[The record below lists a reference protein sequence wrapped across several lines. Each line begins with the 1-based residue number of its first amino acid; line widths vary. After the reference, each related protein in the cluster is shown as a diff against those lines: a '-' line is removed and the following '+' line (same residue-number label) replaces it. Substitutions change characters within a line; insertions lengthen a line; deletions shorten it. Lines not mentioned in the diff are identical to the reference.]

1 MRIRPRFCRLP
12 ERTPDPTNPSGRSS
26 DPPTKS
32 RGTALRTVQIRR
44 PTEQKLAG
52 EQIQQN
58 EVAEELRTHL
68 NQLPVPMDLRS
79 TTWTTS
85 SGIST
90 ASPGDG
96 FARMWDTA
104 PGVTDVAA
112 SMPPLVC
119 GLISRKEG
127 RFRADRWASSVRRR
141 KCVGAAQADARAYN
155 VDLGEKW
162 REIAHWYR
170 LIVLTGVKNQY
181 LK

>member
-12 ERTPDPTNPSGRSS
+12 ERTPNPTNPSGRSS

-68 NQLPVPMDLRS
+68 NRLPVPMDLRS

-85 SGIST
+85 SGTS
-90 ASPGDG
+90 AAAGARLDAEGGSPSSVSPKELSLFGDG
-96 FARMWDTA
+96 EANRDQ
-104 PGVTDVAA
+104 D
-112 SMPPLVC
+112 LHL
-119 GLISRKEG
+119 GLGRQGHIGGGSRTPEG
-127 RFRADRWASSVRRR
+127 GLERQQSGGESERELDLELRLGRRPR
-141 KCVGAAQADARAYN
+141 
-155 VDLGEKW
+155 
-162 REIAHWYR
+162 H
-170 LIVLTGVKNQY
+170 
-181 LK
+181 